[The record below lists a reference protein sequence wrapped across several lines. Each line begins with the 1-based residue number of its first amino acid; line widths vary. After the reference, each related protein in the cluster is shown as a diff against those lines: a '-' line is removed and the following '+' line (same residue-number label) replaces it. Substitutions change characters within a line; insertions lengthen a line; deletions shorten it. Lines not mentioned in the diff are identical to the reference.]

1 MNPGMML
8 PLFLAFPLL
17 AAALS
22 AIIPWRAVRTAL
34 MLVVPLAGLGGG
46 VWLFNQGTIAH
57 SIGLYVG
64 GVAIP
69 YASDRFSATMIIAAS
84 LVAFFSLL
92 FAVFAGETMA
102 RFFPALALMLL
113 GGVYGS
119 LLTADLFN
127 LFVMVEIMLLPSYAL
142 LAMTGGRSRLAA
154 GRTFVL
160 SNLLAS
166 TMLVM
171 GVGVVY
177 GVSGTVNIAALAG
190 AATEGPIVIAMGIVV
205 LALAIKAGVF
215 PMHTWLPRTY
225 PSTSAAVMGLFSGL
239 HTKVAVY
246 ALFRIYVVI
255 FDCSPRWSAFIIVVM
270 IISMLVGGFAGLG
283 ESTIRRVLAYQMVNG
298 MPFILVML
306 AFSTEAALAAG
317 IFYTV
322 HHMVTV
328 GSLILT
334 TGAIEETYATGTL
347 SKLSGIARRDPWTST
362 FWAAGAF
369 SLVGFPPFSGM
380 WGKVGIVLEAAR
392 FESWWLITAIV
403 VASIGALL
411 SLLRVWRLVFWG
423 KPPKRYPST
432 LVIAPIKALPG
443 GALLA
448 CSLLMFVL
456 AGPLFDACTSASH
469 ALLDVPSYSA
479 AVLGNDPIGVVR

>member
-1 MNPGMML
+1 MIL

-17 AAALS
+17 AAALC
-22 AIIPWRAVRTAL
+22 AMLPWRQVRTAL
-34 MLVVPLAGLGGG
+34 MLVVPSSGLAGGI
-46 VWLFNQGTIAH
+46 WLFGQGTMAH
-57 SIGLYVG
+57 SVGLYVG

-69 YASDRFSATMIIAAS
+69 FASDQFSAIMIIVAS
-84 LVAFFSLL
+84 IVALFSLL
-92 FAVFAGETMA
+92 FAVFAGETTA
-102 RFFPALALMLL
+102 RFFPALTLMLL
-113 GGVYGS
+113 GGVYGA

-127 LFVMVEIMLLPSYAL
+127 LFVMVEVMLLPSYAL

-190 AATEGPIVIAMGIVV
+190 AANEGPIVIAMGIVV

-246 ALFRIYVVI
+246 ALYRIYVVI
-255 FDCSPRWSAFIIVVM
+255 FDSSPRWGAFIIGVMVV
-270 IISMLVGGFAGLG
+270 SMLVGGFAGLG
-283 ESTIRRVLAYQMVNG
+283 ENTIRRVLAYQMVNG

-306 AFSTEAALAAG
+306 AFSSEAALAAG
-317 IFYTV
+317 IFYMI

-328 GSLILT
+328 GSLVLT
-334 TGAIEETYATGTL
+334 TGAIEETYGTGTL

-362 FWAAGAF
+362 FWALGAF

-380 WGKVGIVLEAAR
+380 WGKVGILLVAAS
-392 FESWWLITAIV
+392 FKSWILIAAIV
-403 VASIGALL
+403 IASIGALL
-411 SLLRVWRLVFWG
+411 SLLQVWRRVFWG
-423 KPPKRYPST
+423 KPPTRYPST
-432 LVIAPIKALPG
+432 LVVAPIKALPG

-448 CSLLMFVL
+448 LSLLMFIF
-456 AGPLFDACTSASH
+456 AGPVSAWCTTASG
-469 ALLDVPSYSA
+469 ALLDVPSYTTA
-479 AVLGNDPIGVVR
+479 ILGPDAIGVVR

>member
-1 MNPGMML
+1 MIL

-17 AAALS
+17 AAAIAAVS
-22 AIIPWRAVRTAL
+22 PWRFLRIAL
-34 MLVVPLAGLGGG
+34 MLGIPTAGLIGGI
-46 VWLFNQGTIAH
+46 WLLQQGMIAH

-64 GVAIP
+64 GVSIP
-69 YASDRFSATMIIAAS
+69 FASDEFSAVMIIAS
-84 LVAFFSLL
+84 SVVAFFSLL
-92 FAVFAGETMA
+92 FAVFAGETTS
-102 RFFPALALMLL
+102 RFFPSLALMLL
-113 GGVYGS
+113 GGVYGA

-127 LFVMVEIMLLPSYAL
+127 LFVMVEVMLLPSYAL

-190 AATEGPIVIAMGIVV
+190 SATQGPIAIAMGIVV
-205 LALAIKAGVF
+205 LALSIKAGVF

-225 PSTSAAVMGLFSGL
+225 PSTSAAVMGLFSSL

-246 ALFRIYVVI
+246 ALYRIYVVI
-255 FDCSPRWSAFIIVVM
+255 FDSSTRWATFIIVVM
-270 IISMLVGGFAGLG
+270 IVSMLVGGFAGLG

-306 AFSTEAALAAG
+306 AFGSKGALAAG
-317 IFYTV
+317 IFYMV
-322 HHMVTV
+322 HHMITV

-362 FWAAGAF
+362 FWAAAAF
-369 SLVGFPPFSGM
+369 SLIGFPPFSGL
-380 WGKVGIVLEAAR
+380 WGKVGIVIEAAR
-392 FESWWLITAIV
+392 FHSWWLIGAII

-411 SLLRVWRLVFWG
+411 SLLRVWRTVFWG

-432 LVIAPIKALPG
+432 LVVAPIKTLPG

-448 CSLLMFVL
+448 CSLLMFIF
-456 AGPLFDACTSASH
+456 AGPLIDACSAASA
-469 ALLDVPSYSA
+469 ALLDVPTYTASI
-479 AVLGNDPIGVVR
+479 LGTDPIGVVQ

>member
-1 MNPGMML
+1 MIL

-17 AAALS
+17 AAAIAAVS
-22 AIIPWRAVRTAL
+22 PWRFLRIAL
-34 MLVVPLAGLGGG
+34 MLGIPTAGLIGGI
-46 VWLFNQGTIAH
+46 WLFQQGTIAH

-69 YASDRFSATMIIAAS
+69 YVSDEFSAVMIIATS
-84 LVAFFSLL
+84 LVALFSLL
-92 FAVFAGETMA
+92 FAVFAGETTS
-102 RFFPALALMLL
+102 RFFPSLALMLL
-113 GGVYGS
+113 GGVYGA

-154 GRTFVL
+154 GRMFVL

-177 GVSGTVNIAALAG
+177 GVSGTVNFAALAG
-190 AATEGPIVIAMGIVV
+190 AADEGPVAIAMGIVV

-225 PSTSAAVMGLFSGL
+225 PSTSSAVMGLFSGL

-246 ALFRIYVVI
+246 ALFRIYIVI
-255 FDCSPRWSAFIIVVM
+255 FDGSERWAAFIIAVMVV
-270 IISMLVGGFAGLG
+270 SMLVGGFAGLG

-306 AFSTEAALAAG
+306 AFSTSGALTAG
-317 IFYTV
+317 IFYAV

-334 TGAIEETYATGTL
+334 TGAIEETYGTGTL

-380 WGKVGIVLEAAR
+380 WGKVAIVMEAATFRSWVLIAAIVL
-392 FESWWLITAIV
+392 
-403 VASIGALL
+403 ASIGALL
-411 SLLRVWRLVFWG
+411 SLLRVWRRVFWG
-423 KPPKRYPST
+423 KPPTRYPST
-432 LVIAPIKALPG
+432 LVVAPIKALPG

-448 CSLLMFVL
+448 CSLLMFVF
-456 AGPLFDACTSASH
+456 AGPLFDVCSAAATS
-469 ALLDVPSYSA
+469 LLDVPGYTSA
-479 AVLGNDPIGVVR
+479 ILGADPIGVVQ

>member
-1 MNPGMML
+1 MIL
-8 PLFLAFPLL
+8 PLFLAVPLF
-17 AAALS
+17 AAAL
-22 AIIPWRAVRTAL
+22 AAMLPWRWMRDAL
-34 MLVVPLAGLGGG
+34 MLIIPVVAGCGG
-46 VWLFNQGTIAH
+46 VYLFQHGIMTHN
-57 SIGLYVG
+57 IGLYVG
-64 GVAIP
+64 GVSIP
-69 YASDRFSATMIIAAS
+69 FASDQFSAVMIIAAS
-84 LVAFFSLL
+84 IVAFFSLL
-92 FAVFAGETMA
+92 FALYAGETRA
-102 RFFPALALMLL
+102 RFFPTLALMLL
-113 GGVYGS
+113 GGVYGA

-127 LFVMVEIMLLPSYAL
+127 LFVMVEVMLLPSYAL

-171 GVGVVY
+171 GVSVVY

-190 AATEGPIVIAMGIVV
+190 AASEGPIVIAMGVVV

-225 PSTSAAVMGLFSGL
+225 PSTSSAVMGLFSGL

-246 ALFRIYVVI
+246 ALYRIYVVI
-255 FDCSPRWSAFIIVVM
+255 FDSSPRWATFIVVVM

-283 ESTIRRVLAYQMVNG
+283 ETTIRRVLAYQMVNG

-306 AFSTEAALAAG
+306 AFSSEAALAAG
-317 IFYTV
+317 IFYMI
-322 HHMVTV
+322 HHMITV

-334 TGAIEETYATGTL
+334 TGAIEETYGTGTL

-362 FWAAGAF
+362 FWAAAAF
-369 SLVGFPPFSGM
+369 SLIGFPPFSGL
-380 WGKVGIVLEAAR
+380 WGKVGILIQAAT
-392 FESWWLITAIV
+392 FKSWWLIAAII

-411 SLLRVWRLVFWG
+411 SMLRVWRKVFWG
-423 KPPKRYPST
+423 KPPKRYPAT
-432 LVIAPIKALPG
+432 LVVAPIKALPG

-448 CSLLMFVL
+448 CSLLMFIF
-456 AGPLFDACTSASH
+456 AGPLTDVCSTASAS
-469 ALLDVPSYSA
+469 LLDVPSYTSSI
-479 AVLGNDPIGVVR
+479 LGTDPIGVVR

>member
-1 MNPGMML
+1 MIL

-22 AIIPWRAVRTAL
+22 AVVPWRSLRTVL
-34 MLVVPLAGLGGG
+34 MLGIPFLGLIGGI
-46 VWLFNQGTIAH
+46 WLFQQGTIAH

-69 YASDRFSATMIIAAS
+69 YASDEFSALMIIATS
-84 LVAFFSLL
+84 LVALFSLL
-92 FAVFAGETMA
+92 FAVFAGETTS
-102 RFFPALALMLL
+102 RFFPTLALMLL
-113 GGVYGS
+113 GGVYGA

-154 GRTFVL
+154 GRMFVL

-190 AATEGPIVIAMGIVV
+190 AATRGPLVIAMGIVV

-215 PMHTWLPRTY
+215 PMHTWLPRSY
-225 PSTSAAVMGLFSGL
+225 PSSSSAVMGLFSGL

-246 ALFRIYVVI
+246 ALYRIYVVI
-255 FDCSPRWSAFIIVVM
+255 FDCSLRWATFIIAVM
-270 IISMLVGGFAGLG
+270 IISMLAGGFAGLG

-306 AFSTEAALAAG
+306 AFGTKGALAAG
-317 IFYTV
+317 IFYMI

-334 TGAIEETYATGTL
+334 TGAIEETYGTGTL
-347 SKLSGIARRDPWTST
+347 SKLSGIARRDPRTST
-362 FWAAGAF
+362 FWALGAF

-380 WGKVGIVLEAAR
+380 WGKVAIVLEAAAAG
-392 FESWWLITAIV
+392 SWLLISAIV
-403 VASIGALL
+403 IASIGALL
-411 SLLRVWRLVFWG
+411 SLLRVWRKVFWG
-423 KPPKRYPST
+423 KPPKRYPAT
-432 LVIAPIKALPG
+432 LVVNPIKALPG

-448 CSLLMFVL
+448 CSLLMFF
-456 AGPLFDACTSASH
+456 AADPLFDATSAAST
-469 ALLDVPSYSA
+469 ALLDVTGYASTI
-479 AVLGNDPIGVVR
+479 LGADPIGVVR

>member
-1 MNPGMML
+1 MIL

-17 AAALS
+17 AAAIAAVS
-22 AIIPWRAVRTAL
+22 PWRFLRTAL
-34 MLVVPLAGLGGG
+34 MLGIPTAGLIGGI
-46 VWLFNQGTIAH
+46 WLFQQGTIAH

-69 YASDRFSATMIIAAS
+69 YVSDEFSAVMIIATS
-84 LVAFFSLL
+84 LVALFSLL
-92 FAVFAGETMA
+92 FAVFAGETTS
-102 RFFPALALMLL
+102 RFFPSLALMLL
-113 GGVYGS
+113 GGVYGA

-154 GRTFVL
+154 GRMFVL

-190 AATEGPIVIAMGIVV
+190 AADEGPVAIAMGIVV

-225 PSTSAAVMGLFSGL
+225 PSTSSAVMGLFSGL

-246 ALFRIYVVI
+246 ALFRIYIVI
-255 FDCSPRWSAFIIVVM
+255 FDGSERWAAFIIAVMVV
-270 IISMLVGGFAGLG
+270 SMLVGGFAGLG

-306 AFSTEAALAAG
+306 AFSTSGALTAG
-317 IFYTV
+317 IFYAV

-334 TGAIEETYATGTL
+334 TGAIEETYGTGTL

-380 WGKVGIVLEAAR
+380 WGKVAIVMEAATFRSWVLIAAIVL
-392 FESWWLITAIV
+392 
-403 VASIGALL
+403 ASIGALL
-411 SLLRVWRLVFWG
+411 SLLRVWRRVFWG
-423 KPPKRYPST
+423 KPPTRYPST
-432 LVIAPIKALPG
+432 LVVAPIKALPG

-448 CSLLMFVL
+448 CSLLMFVF
-456 AGPLFDACTSASH
+456 AGPLFDVCSAAAVS
-469 ALLDVPSYSA
+469 LLDVPGYTSA
-479 AVLGNDPIGVVR
+479 ILGADPIGVVR